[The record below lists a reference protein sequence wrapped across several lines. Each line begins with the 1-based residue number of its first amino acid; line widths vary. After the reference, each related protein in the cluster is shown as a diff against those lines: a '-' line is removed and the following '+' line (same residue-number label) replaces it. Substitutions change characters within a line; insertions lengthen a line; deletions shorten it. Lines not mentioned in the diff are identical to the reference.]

1 MKNILKFL
9 SLFIIIIATFF
20 TCVACDDSY
29 ISDDGENND
38 NSYTLD
44 YTNAEMLE
52 EALNSGVSANGKY
65 ICFQVTEYHPESFY
79 GYNCWAGEH
88 LNCISENDVN
98 AVEGDYIIG
107 RITEEPYSSFG
118 SWKIYY
124 KFIELKK
131 NFDDPNKEDENLQL
145 KENEVKTP
153 NSASY
158 YYGKNYKDV
167 INELQNAGFN
177 NIKTEVLYDV
187 VLGLFTTA
195 EDVETVSI
203 NGKTDFKK
211 NAIFEKDAQ
220 IVVTYHDWWDNEPNE
235 DDLEIMDENGIYA
248 PISSKDAKGLSY
260 ENVKNQ
266 FINAGFTNVKY
277 SNVTGY
283 DREESIDSV
292 LYIEINYSQEYKTN
306 LKLKKDVK
314 VVIYKYIGT
323 YNEDN
328 CEDLVELLNV
338 KDPGGDIVESFANK
352 YDNEYIEFDGCVR
365 AINKTDGYNTRY
377 DVLFGAKDFDMNHAW
392 GPNFKLICV
401 YLGGETYK
409 VGQNIHMV
417 ARVDKYDKIRE
428 WFIIDLVHIEKR
440 TVNNEQQK
448 PDNENDINNV
458 GRAQLLNYELN
469 EDKNSYKVI
478 ELIRLSN
485 TNLDIPDTHNGK
497 PVTII
502 GSGAF
507 YGKNN
512 FNTVNIGKNI
522 VEIEDSAFNS
532 CDLLESV
539 VFDNDSKLQTIGKY
553 SFAYCDELKD
563 FVFPDSVIKINESVF
578 LHSSKIKY
586 NVKDKLKYYESKT
599 NPYFYLA
606 GSTISEMDNA
616 CVDENC
622 KFIGAR
628 AFYFQKK
635 LTKIHIPDRVIGICY
650 QAFYDS
656 ALKNISLPKNLKH
669 IGYNALHSTSGV
681 EKVYFRG
688 SINDWVQI
696 DFDGGTLSYKTEFYI
711 DNILVT
717 SININTAT
725 KINPSAFIGYS
736 KLSSVTIGST
746 VKSIGDFAFYE
757 CDNLSDIVI
766 NEGVEFIGNSA
777 FEKCVSL
784 NNMVLPSS
792 VNSLG
797 INVFSGCNLLNSIT
811 FNDILSWYVTDY
823 GGYWEEKTNGVLI
836 DVSNANNNAK
846 KFKQDYN
853 NYFWYKK

>member
-29 ISDDGENND
+29 IGDDEENND

-235 DDLEIMDENGIYA
+235 DDLEIMDENGIFA
-248 PISSKDAKGLSY
+248 PISSKDAKGLNY
-260 ENVKNQ
+260 EGVKNQ

-328 CEDLVELLNV
+328 CEDLKLLLNE
-338 KDPGGDIVESFANK
+338 KDPSYSDVSTFASK
-352 YDNEYIEFDGCVR
+352 YKNEYIEFDGCVW
-365 AINKTDGYNTRY
+365 AINNTDGYDYVY
-377 DVLFGAKDFDMNHAW
+377 DFLLGSKDFDMNHAY
-392 GPNFKLICV
+392 GPSLKFSNE
-401 YLGGETYK
+401 YLGFETYK
-409 VGQNIHMV
+409 VGQNVHVV
-417 ARVDKYDKIRE
+417 ARVGSFDYERGLLKLS
-428 WFIIDLVHIEKR
+428 LVHMEKR
-440 TVNNEQQK
+440 TANENVNKPNNEVDSYTK
-448 PDNENDINNV
+448 LKDCIVDNGEFNTLVEN
-458 GRAQLLNYELN
+458 NYAFEIDNGTLN
-469 EDKNSYKVI
+469 ETLYI
-478 ELIRLSN
+478 LIGLY
-485 TNLDIPDTHNGK
+485 D
-497 PVTII
+497 
-502 GSGAF
+502 
-507 YGKNN
+507 
-512 FNTVNIGKNI
+512 NIGKELRLMLFYKDFESDYYCSMYLI
-522 VEIEDSAFNS
+522 LGKEISANYEWLFIDKNDATMSGSISPKTFTRNSEVLLCDYSNLALLEQSTYNELAVNSMILLLNATTNAFN
-532 CDLLESV
+532 EG
-539 VFDNDSKLQTIGKY
+539 TIP
-553 SFAYCDELKD
+553 
-563 FVFPDSVIKINESVF
+563 VNIK
-578 LHSSKIKY
+578 
-586 NVKDKLKYYESKT
+586 
-599 NPYFYLA
+599 
-606 GSTISEMDNA
+606 
-616 CVDENC
+616 
-622 KFIGAR
+622 
-628 AFYFQKK
+628 
-635 LTKIHIPDRVIGICY
+635 
-650 QAFYDS
+650 
-656 ALKNISLPKNLKH
+656 AL
-669 IGYNALHSTSGV
+669 G
-681 EKVYFRG
+681 
-688 SINDWVQI
+688 
-696 DFDGGTLSYKTEFYI
+696 
-711 DNILVT
+711 
-717 SININTAT
+717 
-725 KINPSAFIGYS
+725 
-736 KLSSVTIGST
+736 
-746 VKSIGDFAFYE
+746 
-757 CDNLSDIVI
+757 
-766 NEGVEFIGNSA
+766 
-777 FEKCVSL
+777 
-784 NNMVLPSS
+784 
-792 VNSLG
+792 
-797 INVFSGCNLLNSIT
+797 FSN
-811 FNDILSWYVTDY
+811 F
-823 GGYWEEKTNGVLI
+823 
-836 DVSNANNNAK
+836 
-846 KFKQDYN
+846 
-853 NYFWYKK
+853 